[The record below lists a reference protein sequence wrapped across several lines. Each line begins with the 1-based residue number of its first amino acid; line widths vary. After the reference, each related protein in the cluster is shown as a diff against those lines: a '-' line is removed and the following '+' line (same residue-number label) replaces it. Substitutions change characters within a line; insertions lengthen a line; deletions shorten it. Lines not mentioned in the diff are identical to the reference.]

1 MKDNCFTEL
10 CCYLSNLNM
19 NQPFSS
25 FSSVQSLSCVRLC
38 DTFNC
43 STPGLTVHHQ
53 LPDKLMSIES
63 VMPSNHLML
72 CPPLLLLPSIFPSIG
87 VFSNESSSHQVA
99 KVLELQLQDQSF
111 QWIFRVDL
119 LQDWLVW
126 SFCNSRDSQ
135 ESSPTAQ
142 FESINSLASDF
153 MVQLSHPYIA
163 TGKNI
168 ALTIQTF
175 VDKVMSLTFNML
187 SRYSFSS
194 KEKISFYFMAAVT
207 ICRDFGAQENRVC
220 HCFLCFPTYLP
231 WNDGTECHDLHFLN
245 VGF

>member
-1 MKDNCFTEL
+1 MSDSLWPHGLQHARLPCPSPTPRA
-10 CCYLSNLNM
+10 YSNSCPLIRWCHPIN
-19 NQPFSS
+19 SS
-25 FSSVQSLSCVRLC
+25 FVILLS
-38 DTFNC
+38 
-43 STPGLTVHHQ
+43 
-53 LPDKLMSIES
+53 
-63 VMPSNHLML
+63 
-72 CPPLLLLPSIFPSIG
+72 LPSIFPSIG

-175 VDKVMSLTFNML
+175 VDKVKV
-187 SRYSFSS
+187 RVV
-194 KEKISFYFMAAVT
+194 KAV
-207 ICRDFGAQENRVC
+207 V
-220 HCFLCFPTYLP
+220 FPVIMC
-231 WNDGTECHDLHFLN
+231 GC
-245 VGF
+245 